1 MTAEPSNL
9 LQVLGVLAIM
19 GLLPPMTILFFLTFM
34 LLISTITKNN
44 LTSTKTLRIIQN
56 MTTIQEAIANYL
68 ETVRLARSQH
78 TARTYSNALNVFQQ
92 VLKKHKIDSETSP
105 IDTLKEDAIA
115 WFVTALKDYSPATE
129 QVYLQSVTSF
139 YTFLAA
145 ERLSDINL
153 PRLGLIVKQRARR
166 PGIRL
171 PQFPANDIERVLNFI
186 SDAGSL
192 SASDEVEHLRA
203 TRDRAFLLTLA
214 DTGLR
219 VHEACKLRRGDLD
232 WNEGRALIIG
242 KGDKQAVVRFS
253 TRSMKALKEY
263 LSLRSKLDG
272 GSGKPL
278 GSLPLFA
285 RHDKGAGKKIKPIT
299 TATGRN
305 IVNERVKQ
313 ALGDEAEGKIT
324 PHSFRHYFVTT
335 VLRASGNLK
344 LAQVLARHSNI
355 QVTQRYAH
363 LSDDELDKGYYEIFE
378 PHKNK
383 MRGETSEL
391 VDGENN
397 DKT

>member
-1 MTAEPSNL
+1 
-9 LQVLGVLAIM
+9 
-19 GLLPPMTILFFLTFM
+19 
-34 LLISTITKNN
+34 
-44 LTSTKTLRIIQN
+44 
-56 MTTIQEAIANYL
+56 MTTIREAITNYL

-92 VLKKHKIDSETSP
+92 ILKKHKIDPETSP
-105 IDTLKEDAIA
+105 IDSLKEDAIA
-115 WFVTALKDYSPATE
+115 SFVTALKDYSPATE

-186 SDAGSL
+186 GDSSSIPAK
-192 SASDEVEHLRA
+192 DEVERLRA

-219 VHEACKLRRGDLD
+219 VHEACKLRRGDID

-253 TRSMKALKEY
+253 TRSMKALKDY
-263 LSLRSKLDG
+263 LSLRATLDG

-313 ALGDEAEGKIT
+313 ALGDDAEGRIT

-344 LAQVLARHSNI
+344 LAQELARHSNI

-363 LSDDELDKGYYEIFE
+363 LSDDELDKGYYDIFE
-378 PHKNK
+378 KQK
-383 MRGETSEL
+383 ET
-391 VDGENN
+391 
-397 DKT
+397 